1 MKEKTFFIQTFG
13 CQANKNDSERISG
26 YFYDQGLTEVDSY
39 HKADLILMNTCS
51 IRKTAEDRVRGLVQ
65 NIMKEKLKAKVILT
79 GCMMRLGEKRLKKML
94 PRVDE
99 FWELGRIGFDQKPNR
114 KDKNHIFV
122 QISNGCNSFC
132 TYCVVPYSRGREIS
146 RPIEEIL
153 QEIKDGVAIGA
164 TEVTLLGQNVNS
176 YGLEKISVANRK
188 NLFNKENLTLEDVP
202 SNQSQYHR
210 SEIISPFVGLIREVS
225 KIESIKKIRF
235 LTSNPWD
242 FHEDLIQ
249 EIAKNP
255 KIDNFLH
262 IPIQSGSN
270 AVLKRM
276 NRGYTRENYLNLIER
291 LKKARKDLVFG
302 TDIIVGF
309 CGETEEEFQE
319 SVSLAKKV
327 GYVVGFVA
335 MYSWREGTLATKI
348 YQDSIAQKEKKR
360 RWEIL
365 DKIINKDNLSRR
377 PKVV

>member
-1 MKEKTFFIQTFG
+1 MKKNTFFIQTFG

-26 YFYDQGLTEVDSY
+26 YFYNKGLVEIDNY
-39 HKADLILMNTCS
+39 HNASLIIINTCS
-51 IRKTAEDRVRGLVQ
+51 IRKTAEDRVRGLME
-65 NIMKEKLKAKVILT
+65 NIKKEKLNARVILT
-79 GCMMRLGEKRLKKML
+79 GCMMRLGKKKLKKML

-99 FWELGRIGFDQKPNR
+99 FWEIGTVGFDQKPRR

-132 TYCVVPYSRGREIS
+132 TYCVVPYSRGREKS
-146 RPIEEIL
+146 RTQQEIIG
-153 QEIKDGVAIGA
+153 EIKDGVAIGA

-176 YGLEKISVANRK
+176 YGLEKINIANRK
-188 NLFNKENLTLEDVP
+188 KLFYKENLSLEDVP
-202 SNQSQYHR
+202 TNQSQYH
-210 SEIISPFVGLIREVS
+210 ETKNTPPFVQLLREVS
-225 KIESIKKIRF
+225 KIKEIKKIRF

-249 EIAKNP
+249 EIANNA

-270 AVLKRM
+270 SVLKRM
-276 NRGYTRENYLNLIER
+276 NRGYTRENYLNLIDR

-309 CGETEEEFQE
+309 CQETEEEFQE
-319 SVSLAKKV
+319 TVDLVKKV
-327 GYVVGFVA
+327 GFVVGFVA

-348 YQDSIAQKEKKR
+348 YQDNISQKEKKR
-360 RWEIL
+360 RWQIL
-365 DKIINKDNLSRR
+365 DKLINKDHLNCR